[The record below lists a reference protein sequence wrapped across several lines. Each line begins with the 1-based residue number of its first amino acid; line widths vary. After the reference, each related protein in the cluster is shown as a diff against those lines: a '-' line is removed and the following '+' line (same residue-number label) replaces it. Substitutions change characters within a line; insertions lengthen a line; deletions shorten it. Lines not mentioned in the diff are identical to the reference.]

1 MNINKFTTKPE
12 LILIT
17 IDDEDIKTKYN
28 EPDGITFY
36 TYDIVSLK
44 TYFEF
49 ATGHNQGQHE
59 YLVKLIHT
67 MILDKEGKPVITDGK
82 ELPFDIAAAAVAK
95 LGELLGKSQKLK

>member
-12 LILIT
+12 LIVIT

-49 ATGHNQGQHE
+49 ATGNQGQHE
-59 YLVKLIHT
+59 YLVKLINQ
-67 MILDKEGKPVITDGK
+67 MILDADGKPVITDGK
-82 ELPFDIAAAAVAK
+82 ELPFDIAAAAIGK
-95 LGELLGKSQKLK
+95 LGELLGKSQKPK